1 MHYCGDN
8 ISPVSNKRMLS
19 TSVRST
25 LDSEQC
31 RTTFVESFELGSTFF
46 VLSAGVHPTFLLR
59 FLIALFR
66 PPIATCLL
74 TMEGFCCH
82 SRWISSSVHHGE
94 CFQPVH
100 LELNSSFSSLEPHLC
115 FFFAGSFLFFWQ
127 HEHLYDFLHETE
139 WITKHNIHR

>member
-1 MHYCGDN
+1 MQNNFRRKFRARKHFLRLECRG
-8 ISPVSNKRMLS
+8 
-19 TSVRST
+19 TSAFFGLRF
-25 LDSEQC
+25 LIALF
-31 RTTFVESFELGSTFF
+31 RPHFEFGTSAFF
-46 VLSAGVHPTFLLR
+46 GLR

-66 PPIATCLL
+66 PPIATGLL

-139 WITKHNIHR
+139 WITKHYIYR